1 MARLGTLLQERLEP
15 THFRHNMLLLLF
27 YLSFSPEYLISL
39 FFELSLD
46 KDLSGPDPT
55 VYDLWLLI
63 RQIIE
68 IYKLNLNNNNNNNND
83 NTTTTTTNNNNNNTN
98 NIVT

>member
-15 THFRHNMLLLLF
+15 THFRHNMLLLFF

-68 IYKLNLNNNNNNNND
+68 IYKLNLNNNNNNNTND
-83 NTTTTTTNNNNNNTN
+83 NTNNNNNNNNTN